1 MLFKKFFIVVDLGCF
16 LIVSI
21 VNVFLVFIIFLFRCG
36 FFCNDDSIKYLF
48 VNEEF
53 FFYLDVVVSFS
64 YFIGFYG
71 KCFYFIK
78 IVLKYVVSDVK
89 NIFK

>member
-53 FFYLDVVVSFS
+53 FFIWMLLLVLVILLVFMVSVFVLML
-64 YFIGFYG
+64 FY
-71 KCFYFIK
+71 
-78 IVLKYVVSDVK
+78 
-89 NIFK
+89 